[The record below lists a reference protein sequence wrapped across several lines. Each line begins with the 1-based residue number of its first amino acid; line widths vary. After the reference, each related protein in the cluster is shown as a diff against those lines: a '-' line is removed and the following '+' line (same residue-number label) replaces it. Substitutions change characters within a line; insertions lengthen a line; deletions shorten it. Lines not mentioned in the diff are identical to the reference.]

1 MRGYVLIMYK
11 AGCRLTLLFC
21 TACSH
26 SALIVLPLQS
36 LCLLFPLL
44 SITWDFHYLKHPCD
58 FIPES
63 RWQVTGVAENFHDN
77 APLSTVWLDCSASR
91 KDTQYFYN
99 LKYWSRW
106 AIPLLCRRMSYS
118 NGETGGHPM
127 YNLCSRVQHSESQ
140 VGNSNGHRKAL
151 LEVRTD
157 LNNMQY
163 SSVALDPDSLVTNGS
178 RISPNSEEENAQDPA
193 FQINSESL
201 AGNEVR
207 RAYAPKCFYGPYLT
221 KTSMQGD
228 VYNFLE
234 RPSGWKCFIY
244 HFTV

>member
-1 MRGYVLIMYK
+1 
-11 AGCRLTLLFC
+11 
-21 TACSH
+21 
-26 SALIVLPLQS
+26 
-36 LCLLFPLL
+36 
-44 SITWDFHYLKHPCD
+44 
-58 FIPES
+58 
-63 RWQVTGVAENFHDN
+63 
-77 APLSTVWLDCSASR
+77 
-91 KDTQYFYN
+91 
-99 LKYWSRW
+99 
-106 AIPLLCRRMSYS
+106 
-118 NGETGGHPM
+118 M
-127 YNLCSRVQHSESQ
+127 YNLCSRGQCSEPQ
-140 VGNSNGHRKAL
+140 VGNSSGHRKSENL

-178 RISPNSEEENAQDPA
+178 KISPNSEEENARDPT

-201 AGNEVR
+201 GGNELR